1 MASIFEELTVKALEK
16 TKEISKTIYV
26 FLKKQY
32 LVYEL
37 EKARETEEERKKLV
51 SEDISSIIRTLYD
64 EDDSF
69 ILKNF
74 PFDEVPKYEE
84 QEFIEKGRTIKKF
97 VQVGVS
103 YFPTVSVTNVLYL
116 PRDEV
121 ISGEFYQV
129 NHFGKIEDDIRKNLE
144 SRWKV
149 YSKGYLTTTIGLD
162 EGVRSLVFVRCD
174 KETMKRIRG
183 FKVQGIIS

>member
-1 MASIFEELTVKALEK
+1 MVSIFEEFTVKAWEK
-16 TKEISKTIYV
+16 TKEISKTTYG
-26 FLKKQY
+26 FLKKQHQ
-32 LVYEL
+32 LYEM
-37 EKARETEEERKKLV
+37 EKARKIEKERKKRV
-51 SEDISSIIRTLYD
+51 REEISSTIRTLYD

-74 PFDEVPKYEE
+74 PFVEVPKYEE
-84 QEFIEKGRTIKKF
+84 QEFTENGRTIKKI
-97 VQVGVS
+97 VQVGIS

-116 PRDEV
+116 PRDEI